1 MHPVVHHEAVVD
13 DAAQELRAPGVYAD
27 YPPRRHGRTIYRGL

>member
-1 MHPVVHHEAVVD
+1 MHHETLVYD
-13 DAAQELRAPGVYAD
+13 TSQELRAPGVDPD